1 MAVIQEVD
9 FYNTFYLKRVATL
22 QVKDQVSTGETGTVG
37 DEIDMGSGLGAC
49 FGAWPINQVYAPPQT
64 VNITDGSLN
73 NYGTASTDI
82 SFRSSVN
89 QTNFYLE
96 ESRIEGGFNNVET
109 GYGARAF
116 LDEDEPVQQHRF
128 NALIYS
134 GVFNSRTGINRT
146 NEFPSG
152 SVITK
157 AANPEFGSIQ
167 KIYAEE
173 TNLIVLQENKCSRA
187 LIDKDTIYTA
197 EGGTQTLPRGVV
209 IGQITPYHGE
219 YGISKN
225 PESFAIYAFR
235 KYFIDRNRNAALRLS
250 HDGITEI
257 SEYGMR
263 DWFRDNLAP
272 LNDLYT
278 NTYKVPATTTAT
290 GNTSFISITLPP
302 PSLTRRVLLGSEL
315 YVDFGNGLV
324 PADADI
330 PILVNEI
337 VIPPETNQE
346 IYLSRKFD
354 FSSIANQNI
363 AFVSKKR
370 GNVMGGYDVY
380 NKQYICS
387 LQYNNSD
394 ESPNM
399 PNNTYYTLGFDE
411 QINGWPS
418 FYTYRPAVMG
428 SLKNDFYTV
437 TNFYNGYGYTD
448 PNSLFGIYKHYSDI
462 PNTHGKFYGID
473 NPSTVTVIANE
484 NPSIQKNF
492 LTIDYE
498 GSAGWKV
505 TEIQSD
511 PTGFELEYAQ
521 GVPIGAW
528 KEYNDQTNII
538 YSYYEGQYDGAGNT
552 GATASPANPPLLHAG
567 FDRKE
572 NRYVANLV
580 NDSEPMPGEVL
591 FNDNPT
597 KANPT
602 SGIKG
607 FYSSVTMAT
616 DTSTDPGGMKELY
629 AVGTTYNISSQ

>member
-22 QVKDQVSTGETGTVG
+22 QVKDQVSTGTTGAVG

-49 FGAWPINQVYAPPQT
+49 FGAWPINQVYAAPQT

-73 NYGTASTDI
+73 NYAAASTNIPFKCSMVD
-82 SFRSSVN
+82 
-89 QTNFYLE
+89 TNFYLE
-96 ESRIEGGFNNVET
+96 EARIEGGFNNVET

-116 LDEDEPVQQHRF
+116 LDEEEPVQQHRF

-134 GVFNSRTGINRT
+134 GIFNSRTGINRT

-167 KIYAEE
+167 KLYAEE

-187 LIDKDTIYTA
+187 LIDKDTIYTS
-197 EGGTQTLPRGVV
+197 EGGTQTLPQGVV

-235 KYFIDRNRNAALRLS
+235 KYFVDRNRNAVLRLS

-263 DWFRDNLAP
+263 DWFRDNLANM
-272 LNDLYT
+272 NDLYT
-278 NTYKVPATTTAT
+278 NTYSYSVRVSNNT
-290 GNTSFISITLPP
+290 NTSVLTAVQAPITISNLI
-302 PSLTRRVLLGSEL
+302 LGSEL
-315 YVDFGNGLV
+315 YVDTGAGYL
-324 PADADI
+324 PASTTN
-330 PILVNEI
+330 PILVTDVLNG
-337 VIPPETNQE
+337 TT

-354 FSSIANQNI
+354 FSTITSTTIKFI
-363 AFVSKKR
+363 SKKR
-370 GNVMGGYDVY
+370 SQVVGGYDIY

-387 LQYNNSD
+387 LQYNISGTSSQQPD
-394 ESPNM
+394 
-399 PNNTYYTLGFDE
+399 NTYYTLGFDE

-428 SLKNDFYTV
+428 SLKNDFFTA
-437 TNFYNGYGYTD
+437 TNYYDTYGYNN
-448 PNSLFGIYKHYSDI
+448 PNVLFGIYKHYSTVA
-462 PNTHGKFYGID
+462 NTHGRFYGLN

-484 NPSIQKNF
+484 NPSIQKNY

-498 GSAGWKV
+498 GSSGWKV

-511 PTGFELEYAQ
+511 PTGFDKEYAG
-521 GVPIGAW
+521 GVPLATW
-528 KEYNDQTNII
+528 KEFTDDTSVV
-538 YSYYEGQYDGAGNT
+538 YSYYEGQYDGLNNT
-552 GATASPANPPLLHAG
+552 GAAANPANPPLLHAG

-572 NRYVANLV
+572 NRYVANLI
-580 NDSEPMPGEVL
+580 NQSAPRPGEVL
-591 FNDNPT
+591 FNTDPVN
-597 KANPT
+597 KAYPM

-607 FYSSVTMAT
+607 FYSSVTMST

-629 AVGTTYNISSQ
+629 SVGTTYNVSSE

>member
-9 FYNTFYLKRVATL
+9 FFNTFYLKRVATL
-22 QVKDQVSTGETGTVG
+22 QPKDQVSTGSTGTVG
-37 DEIDMGSGLGAC
+37 DEIDMGSGNGSC
-49 FGAWPINQVYAPPQT
+49 FGAWPINQVYAAPQT
-64 VNITDGSLN
+64 VNITDGSLT
-73 NYGTASTDI
+73 NYPAASTNI
-82 SFRSSVN
+82 PN
-89 QTNFYLE
+89 QCSIDETNFYLE
-96 ESRIEGGFNNVET
+96 EARIEGGFNNVET

-116 LDEDEPVQQHRF
+116 LDEEEPIQQHRF

-134 GVFNSRTGINRT
+134 GIFNSRTGINRT

-152 SVITK
+152 ETITK

-187 LIDKDTIYTA
+187 LIDKDTIYTS
-197 EGGTQTLPRGVV
+197 EGGTQTLPQGVV

-278 NTYKVPATTTAT
+278 NNHFVEAVVTNSNVTSRAEISGSAPESTT
-290 GNTSFISITLPP
+290 II
-302 PSLTRRVLLGSEL
+302 GSEL
-315 YVDFGNGLV
+315 YVDIGAGYV
-324 PADADI
+324 PANSTN
-330 PILVNEI
+330 PIV
-337 VIPPETNQE
+337 VTNMDSLN
-346 IYLSRKFD
+346 IYFSDSFDWSTLSSTTIKL
-354 FSSIANQNI
+354 
-363 AFVSKKR
+363 VSKKK
-370 GNVMGGYDVY
+370 GNIIGGYDIY

-387 LQYNNSD
+387 LQYNTTSTGQ
-394 ESPNM
+394 

-418 FYTYRPAVMG
+418 FYTFRPAIMG
-428 SLKNDFYTV
+428 SLKNDFYTA
-437 TNFYNGYGYTD
+437 TNYYHNYGY
-448 PNSLFGIYKHYSDI
+448 NNVNALFGIYKHYSTVA
-462 PNTHGKFYGID
+462 NTHCQFYGID
-473 NPSTVTVIANE
+473 NPATVTVIANE
-484 NPSIQKNF
+484 NPSLQKNY

-498 GSAGWKV
+498 GSSGWKV

-511 PTGFELEYAQ
+511 PTGFELEYAA
-521 GVPIGAW
+521 GVSLGTW
-528 KEYNDQTNII
+528 KEYNDQTNVI

-552 GATASPANPPLLHAG
+552 GAAALPSNPPLLHAG

-580 NDSEPMPGEVL
+580 NNSAAAPGEVS
-591 FNDNPT
+591 FGVNM
-597 KANPT
+597 

-607 FYSSVTMAT
+607 FYSSITMST
-616 DTSTDPGGMKELY
+616 DTTTDPNGMKELY
-629 AVGTTYNISSQ
+629 AVGTTYNASSQ

>member
-9 FYNTFYLKRVATL
+9 FFNTFYLKRVATL
-22 QVKDQVSTGETGTVG
+22 QPKDQVSTGTTGAVG
-37 DEIDMGSGLGAC
+37 DEIDMGSGNGAC
-49 FGAWPINQVYAPPQT
+49 FGAWPINQVYAAPQT
-64 VNITDGSLN
+64 VNITDGSLT
-73 NYGTASTDI
+73 NYPAASTNIPDQC
-82 SFRSSVN
+82 SVDE
-89 QTNFYLE
+89 TNFYLE
-96 ESRIEGGFNNVET
+96 EARIEGGFNNVET

-152 SVITK
+152 EVITK

-197 EGGTQTLPRGVV
+197 EGGTQTLPQGVV

-235 KYFIDRNRNAALRLS
+235 KYFVDRNRNAVLRLS

-278 NTYKVPATTTAT
+278 NTFTVESLGVTSTGVTSRVETSGVVPQATTIIGSQLFVNVGAGYVPAGGARNPIIVTQT
-290 GNTSFISITLPP
+290 GT
-302 PSLTRRVLLGSEL
+302 
-315 YVDFGNGLV
+315 
-324 PADADI
+324 
-330 PILVNEI
+330 NEI
-337 VIPPETNQE
+337 YFNNSFDWSTLTNP
-346 IYLSRKFD
+346 
-354 FSSIANQNI
+354 NI
-363 AFVSKKR
+363 KLVSKRK
-370 GNVMGGYDVY
+370 GNIIGGYDIY

-387 LQYNNSD
+387 LQYNTTSTTQPD
-394 ESPNM
+394 
-399 PNNTYYTLGFDE
+399 NTYYTVGFDE

-418 FYTYRPAVMG
+418 FYTYRPAIMG
-428 SLKNDFYTV
+428 SLKNDFYTT
-437 TNFYNGYGYTD
+437 TNYYNGYGYSD
-448 PNSLFGIYKHYSDI
+448 INALFGIYQHYSTVA
-462 PNTHGKFYGID
+462 NTHCRFYGMR
-473 NPSTVTVIANE
+473 NPATVTVIANE
-484 NPSIQKNF
+484 NPSLQKNY

-498 GSAGWKV
+498 GSSGWKV

-511 PTGFELEYAQ
+511 PTGFDREYSGGVELNQ
-521 GVPIGAW
+521 W
-528 KEYNDQTNII
+528 KEFNDDTNII
-538 YSYYEGQYDGAGNT
+538 YSYYEGRYDGAGNT
-552 GATASPANPPLLHAG
+552 GATASAANPPLLHAG

-572 NRYVANLV
+572 NRYVANLI
-580 NDSEPMPGEVL
+580 NNSAAAPGEVS
-591 FNDNPT
+591 FG
-597 KANPT
+597 ANM

-607 FYSSVTMAT
+607 FYSSVTMST
-616 DTSTDPGGMKELY
+616 DTTTDPDGMKELY
-629 AVGTTYNISSQ
+629 AVGTTYNVSSQ

>member
-1 MAVIQEVD
+1 MAFYQEVD
-9 FYNTFYLKRVATL
+9 YYNTFILKRVCTP
-22 QVKDQVSTGETGTVG
+22 QTVDQCSEDGSVPDG
-37 DEIDMGSGLGAC
+37 GSGAGC
-49 FGAWPINQVYAPPQT
+49 GTGVWPINNAYAAPQT
-64 VNITDGSLN
+64 VNITDSSLAG
-73 NYGTASTDI
+73 YPAASTSID
-82 SFRSSVN
+82 FQQSVT
-89 QTNFYLE
+89 QENFYLE

-109 GYGARAF
+109 GYGARAY
-116 LDEDEPVQQHRF
+116 LDEDDPVQQIRF

-152 SVITK
+152 TVITK

-197 EGGTQTLPRGVV
+197 EGGTQTNAQGTV

-235 KYFIDRNRNAALRLS
+235 KYFVDRNRNAVLRLS

-272 LNDLYT
+272 MNDLYT
-278 NTYKVPATTTAT
+278 NTYSVAFRTSTVA
-290 GNTSFISITLPP
+290 NTSVIEALNPP
-302 PSLTRRVLLGSEL
+302 IDSENILLGSEL
-315 YVDFGNGLV
+315 YVDTGAGLE
-324 PADADI
+324 PASLLN
-330 PILVNEI
+330 PILVTQI
-337 VIPPETNQE
+337 SGDFV
-346 IYLSRKFD
+346 YLSRTFD
-354 FSSIANQNI
+354 FNTLSDNTVK
-363 AFVSKKR
+363 FVSKKKS
-370 GNVMGGYDVY
+370 NAIGGYDIY

-387 LQYNNSD
+387 LQYNFSETD
-394 ESPNM
+394 PPNQ

-418 FYTYRPAVMG
+418 FYTYRPGVMG
-428 SLKNDFYTV
+428 SLKNNFYTA
-437 TNFYNGYGYTD
+437 TNFYNGYGYID
-448 PNSLFGIYKHYSDI
+448 PNALFGIYKHYSDI

-473 NPSTVTVIANE
+473 NPSTVTVVANE
-484 NPSIQKNF
+484 NPSTQKNY

-498 GSAGWKV
+498 GSSGWKV

-511 PTGFELEYAQ
+511 PTGFELEYAG
-521 GVPIGAW
+521 GVPLGTW
-528 KEYNDQTNII
+528 KEYNDKTNII

-552 GATASPANPPLLHAG
+552 GAAASPTNPPLLHAG

-580 NDSEPMPGEVL
+580 NDSAAAPGEVS
-591 FNDNPT
+591 FGPNM
-597 KANPT
+597 

-607 FYSSVTMAT
+607 FYTSVTMST
-616 DTSTDPGGMKELY
+616 DTDTDPGGMKELY
-629 AVGTTYNISSQ
+629 MVGTTYNISSR